1 MVDGKSCQVLK
12 TDGNP
17 IPGLYAAGT
26 VLNWAYGKPYEID
39 GVTSYRG
46 SYHAG
51 ASSGAG
57 IALMSGRLAGE
68 HAVRDRAAA
77 VSAVA

>member
-1 MVDGKSCQVLK
+1 
-12 TDGNP
+12 
-17 IPGLYAAGT
+17 
-26 VLNWAYGKPYEID
+26 VLNWAYGKPFEMNGITTYQ
-39 GVTSYRG
+39 G

-68 HAVRDRAAA
+68 NAARARATA
-77 VSAVA
+77 

>member
-1 MVDGKSCQVLK
+1 MLFRSCLVIGRDGR
-12 TDGNP
+12 P

-26 VLNWAYGKPYEID
+26 LINWAFGKPYELN
-39 GVTSYRG
+39 GVTTYQG

-68 HAVRDRAAA
+68 HASRRLAAPP
-77 VSAVA
+77 VATA